1 MTGLAAKATV
11 QAIPWRMILG
21 GALAIA
27 FLALLAWAIRVNDLR
42 DRWHRQYQSEHV
54 ARLADRSTYERAQA
68 EADAKNKATL
78 NRVRVEQEAINERT
92 SRDFQT
98 DLARLRAEL
107 GKRLSQGGTAAPQG
121 ASGTTGA
128 SPLPDAAGG
137 ADAETVCIPSSLYV
151 FGAETELQLD
161 HLQRWISEQLK
172 VDPNK

>member
-1 MTGLAAKATV
+1 MSLATLRLAFKFAPWA
-11 QAIPWRMILG
+11 AILLLLG
-21 GALAIA
+21 WSARL
-27 FLALLAWAIRVNDLR
+27 NDLR
-42 DRWHRQYQSEHV
+42 DRWHRQYLSEHA
-54 ARLADRSTYERAQA
+54 ARLADRSTYERAQG

-78 NRVRVEQEAINERT
+78 NRVRAEQEAINERT

-107 GKRLSQGGTAAPQG
+107 ANRLPQGGTAAPQG

-128 SPLPDAAGG
+128 SPLSGTPGG